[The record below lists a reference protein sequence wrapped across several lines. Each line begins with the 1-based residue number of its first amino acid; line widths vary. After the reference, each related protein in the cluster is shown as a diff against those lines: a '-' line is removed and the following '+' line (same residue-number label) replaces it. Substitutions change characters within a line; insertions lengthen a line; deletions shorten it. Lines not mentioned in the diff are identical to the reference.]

1 MLNMQKPLSLILF
14 YLLMNLSLPGIS
26 QLRWSSEHVFFGEH
40 GKLQYT
46 PDSMGNIIP
55 DFSHVGYMYGDEPI
69 PNIPKVLII
78 SPVDGDDG
86 ASIQAAI
93 ESLYD
98 REPGADGFRGAIL
111 LKKGTYEVGGSI
123 LINRSGI
130 VLRGEGDSEDGT
142 VIIATGKGQRTLIRI
157 GTGSSLIVDHSSA
170 VNIAESYVPVGRK
183 YVIVSN
189 TSGFSTGD
197 HISIYRGGT
206 QNWIS
211 DLRMDQIPPRTDGGS
226 VTQWPAATYSFH
238 FERHITRVN
247 GDTLFFRNPIVMS
260 METAYGGGRVYKV
273 SRNRLHKVGV
283 EHMLL
288 KSEYA
293 SDTDE
298 DHGWDAVMF
307 NNAEHGWARHITAKH
322 FGYSCINLGISCRHI
337 TVTDCKQLEPK
348 SIITGSRRYSFVI
361 YGQLNLVKNCY
372 TSEGRHDYVTQSR
385 VLGPN
390 VFLNSVAE
398 KTHSDSGPHHR
409 WTMGTLYD
417 QIISDGELNIQDRGN
432 LGSGHGWSGVNHIVW
447 NSKALRA
454 SIQSPWVTGVN
465 YSIGFRGGKWPG
477 RDSNRPDGIWE
488 GHNMEGLFPVS
499 LYEAQLDERM
509 NGSTYLSVLPRLT
522 QTGDSTFLLRF
533 NFTPDPAAMLNP
545 ANYQVGGT
553 AAAEEKLHQI
563 SLADSTSVL
572 LTFTEL
578 GILQAFASLNV
589 SVSGIASTQGTVM
602 NGLETAWH
610 HEPDNRPV
618 VLSYAQQVSN
628 GWGEFVA
635 AASTKPGK
643 LFLIPLGQPT
653 GSKGDMQNVVAIGLG
668 SLAEAPVANRDYAL
682 NTYGLRTGFYRV
694 YATDAQGRVSAP
706 FPQLFQIQQST
717 SIGADMGNDQKFVIT
732 GAYGKLEVMPG
743 FTQSKAYS
751 IEVFDLMGRAIH
763 RSHGHYGGALIDTG
777 TTNSLIVIRIIY
789 DNSLFV
795 KKIMM
800 N

>member
-1 MLNMQKPLSLILF
+1 MQKPLNLIILCLLLSLP
-14 YLLMNLSLPGIS
+14 LPGIS
-26 QLRWSSEHVFFGEH
+26 QLRWSSEYVYFGEQ

-46 PDSMGNIIP
+46 PDSLGNVIP

-69 PNIPKVLII
+69 PDIPALVEI
-78 SPVDGDDG
+78 SPVEGDDG

-93 ESLYD
+93 ESLYEMD
-98 REPGADGFRGAIL
+98 PGPDGFRGAVL

-130 VLRGEGDSEDGT
+130 ILRGEGDGEDGT

-157 GTGSSLIVDHSSA
+157 GTGSSLVVNHASA
-170 VNIAESYVPVGRK
+170 INIAESYVPVGRQ
-183 YVIVSN
+183 YVIVN
-189 TSGFSTGD
+189 NASGFGAGD

-211 DLRMDQIPPRTDGGS
+211 DLRMNQIPPRTDGGS

-238 FERHITRVN
+238 FERQLTNVS

-260 METAYGGGRVYKV
+260 METKYGGGRVYKV

-288 KSEYA
+288 KSEYT
-293 SDTDE
+293 SNTDE

-307 NNAEHGWARHITAKH
+307 NNAEHGWARHITAKY

-337 TVTDCKQLEPK
+337 TVTDCKQLDPK

-361 YGQLNLVKNCY
+361 YGQLNLIKNCY
-372 TSEGRHDYVTQSR
+372 TSEGRHDFVTQSR

-398 KTHSDSGPHHR
+398 NTHSDSGPHHR

-417 QIISDGELNIQDRGN
+417 QITTDGELNIQDRGN
-432 LGSGHGWSGVNHIVW
+432 LGSGHGWTGVNHVVW

-465 YSIGFRGGKWPG
+465 YSIGYMGGKWPG
-477 RDSNRPDGIWE
+477 RDGDRPDGIWE
-488 GHNMEGLFPVS
+488 GHNREGLFPGS
-499 LYEAQLDERM
+499 LYEAQLDERL
-509 NGSTYLSVLPRLT
+509 NGTRYLSVLPHLN
-522 QTGDSTFLLRF
+522 QISDSTFLLRY
-533 NFTPDPAAMLNP
+533 NFIPDPIAMLNP
-545 ANYQVGGT
+545 ANYTVGGT
-553 AAAEEKLHQI
+553 AGAEEKLHQV

-572 LTFTEL
+572 LTFADL

-589 SVSGIASTQGTVM
+589 SVSGIASAQGIVM

-643 LFLIPLGQPT
+643 LFLILLGQPT
-653 GSKGDMQNVVAIGLG
+653 ASQSELQETVEKGLG
-668 SLAEAPVANRDYAL
+668 CSVNAPIAEREYAL
-682 NTYGLRTGFYRV
+682 ETFGLRSGFYRI
-694 YATDAQGRVSAP
+694 YATDMQGRVSAP
-706 FPQLFQIQQST
+706 FPQLLQILQST
-717 SIGADMGNDQKFVIT
+717 SSRIEAANGQTFILNTNHGQ
-732 GAYGKLEVMPG
+732 LEVRPG
-743 FTQSKAYS
+743 FSLNGPYS
-751 IEVFDLMGRAIH
+751 VEVFDLTGRTIH
-763 RSHGHYGGALIDTG
+763 RSHGHIESTQIHTG
-777 TTNSLIVIRIIY
+777 ISHSLLLIRITY
-789 DNSLFV
+789 NNTQFV
-795 KKIMM
+795 QKIL
-800 N
+800 